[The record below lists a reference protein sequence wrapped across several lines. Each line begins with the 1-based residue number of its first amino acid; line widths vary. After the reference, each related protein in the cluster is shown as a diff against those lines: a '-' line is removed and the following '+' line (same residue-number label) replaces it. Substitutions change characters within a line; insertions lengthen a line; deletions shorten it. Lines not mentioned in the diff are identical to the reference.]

1 VDVLTLNGILEVK
14 IPAGT
19 QPDAKL
25 VLRGKGVKDVN
36 SIHKGDQYIHLKLTV
51 PKKISAKQKELL
63 LEFEKE
69 GLSTEGGGAKSTK
82 SEGSGSGGMSST
94 LESAWNR
101 LKEFMGTK
109 DEETKGGKEK
119 EKGK

>member
-1 VDVLTLNGILEVK
+1 LEVK

-51 PKKISAKQKELL
+51 PKKISPRQKELL

-69 GLSTEGGGAKSTK
+69 GSSTEGGGAKATK
-82 SEGSGSGGMSST
+82 SEGSGGGMSST

-109 DEETKGGKEK
+109 DEEA
-119 EKGK
+119 KGKDKNTGK

>member
-1 VDVLTLNGILEVK
+1 MLEVK

-36 SIHKGDQYIHLKLTV
+36 SIHRGDQYIHLKIKIPKNLTQ
-51 PKKISAKQKELL
+51 KQKDLL

-69 GLSTEGGGAKSTK
+69 GRSPPSLFSSANLTPWSLSP
-82 SEGSGSGGMSST
+82 
-94 LESAWNR
+94 
-101 LKEFMGTK
+101 
-109 DEETKGGKEK
+109 
-119 EKGK
+119 